1 MRTRFKFLIAVL
13 VISIS
18 INALIGYYYS
28 DKYTPTQLFDK
39 FTSSQ
44 PTNFEPIQI
53 PEIYEKEVL
62 LLSFEKNVFSKQDF
76 GPWKIEMI
84 KKFQNIFEIPDYD
97 DIILMPVEKI
107 LEEKHD
113 EYLLNK
119 YSTSAQDND
128 KIIFYELK
136 PKKDTKITSCEDKLC
151 YPAVLVIPGSGN
163 QGALDTINQSSQFS
177 PYYYH
182 KGIAEKLAK
191 SGYVVFVIENRG
203 WGERGLNV
211 EMNCEQPDV
220 YCSGNKL
227 HRHLFNLGYNQHS
240 LQIIDTMQLLKHIHN
255 LDYVDNEKIAIA
267 GLSLGGP
274 VSIAVSNLAP
284 NVSGTVAA
292 SGVISQYKTA
302 GSGITPGMLKYFDQ
316 PDLAASL
323 SPKPLYL
330 SWGLNEKAEFGYEA
344 NNQYSAKIINNS
356 YKLLDA
362 EEKLV
367 VVIHDEEFNYGHTFE
382 LTSIIDF
389 LDNTI
394 G

>member
-1 MRTRFKFLIAVL
+1 MRTRFKFLIVVL

-128 KIIFYELK
+128 KI
-136 PKKDTKITSCEDKLC
+136 S
-151 YPAVLVIPGSGN
+151 
-163 QGALDTINQSSQFS
+163 
-177 PYYYH
+177 
-182 KGIAEKLAK
+182 
-191 SGYVVFVIENRG
+191 
-203 WGERGLNV
+203 
-211 EMNCEQPDV
+211 
-220 YCSGNKL
+220 
-227 HRHLFNLGYNQHS
+227 
-240 LQIIDTMQLLKHIHN
+240 
-255 LDYVDNEKIAIA
+255 
-267 GLSLGGP
+267 
-274 VSIAVSNLAP
+274 
-284 NVSGTVAA
+284 
-292 SGVISQYKTA
+292 
-302 GSGITPGMLKYFDQ
+302 
-316 PDLAASL
+316 
-323 SPKPLYL
+323 
-330 SWGLNEKAEFGYEA
+330 
-344 NNQYSAKIINNS
+344 
-356 YKLLDA
+356 
-362 EEKLV
+362 
-367 VVIHDEEFNYGHTFE
+367 
-382 LTSIIDF
+382 
-389 LDNTI
+389 
-394 G
+394 

>member
-1 MRTRFKFLIAVL
+1 MRTRFKFLIVIL
-13 VISIS
+13 IISIS
-18 INALIGYYYS
+18 INVLIGYHYS

-39 FTSSQ
+39 FISSQ

-53 PEIYEKEVL
+53 PEIYENQVL
-62 LLSFEKNVFSKQDF
+62 ALSFEKNVFSKQDF
-76 GPWKIEMI
+76 TPWKSELT
-84 KKFQNIFEIPDYD
+84 KKFQSVFEIPDYD
-97 DIILMPVEKI
+97 DIILMPIEQI
-107 LEEKHD
+107 SED
-113 EYLLNK
+113 EYDEYSLKK
-119 YSTSAQDND
+119 YSTSAQDDD

-227 HRHLFNLGYNQHS
+227 HRHLFNLGYNQYS